1 MSLYKIL
8 KYKLLVA
15 FSGNSAI
22 FITIVHSICF
32 SFLIAITFKY
42 VGITQIEKSNVINSS
57 SIFITV
63 FTLILVL
70 DVITQKDL
78 AFNAFDLL
86 FVNNVIK
93 KYLFVANLIVA
104 FIFSSFLAVFNY
116 FLLLIFFGLI
126 AEFNLYML
134 LLLILFAFF
143 LAIWGT
149 FFSALSLKS
158 KSGSVMTYLLYIPI
172 ILVGAGLLS
181 HLARIQ
187 PSLFF
192 QDQAFFTF
200 IGITAIGYFLGDS
213 FYMNL
218 IEE

>member
-42 VGITQIEKSNVINSS
+42 VGISQIEKSNVILAS

-86 FVNNVIK
+86 IVNNGIK

-116 FLLLIFFGLI
+116 FLLLIFYRFD
-126 AEFNLYML
+126 
-134 LLLILFAFF
+134 
-143 LAIWGT
+143 
-149 FFSALSLKS
+149 SL
-158 KSGSVMTYLLYIPI
+158 V
-172 ILVGAGLLS
+172 
-181 HLARIQ
+181 
-187 PSLFF
+187 
-192 QDQAFFTF
+192 
-200 IGITAIGYFLGDS
+200 
-213 FYMNL
+213 
-218 IEE
+218 